1 MSSLLFGDYN
11 SSKRAASMRWVT
23 FWKPSS
29 PKSHGSVR
37 KCLLSEIA
45 GSEMSGRISLSEI
58 WVTFRVGLAGD
69 RVSWII

>member
-11 SSKRAASMRWVT
+11 FSKRAASMRWVT

-29 PKSHGSVR
+29 PESHGRVR
-37 KCLLSEIA
+37 KCLLS
-45 GSEMSGRISLSEI
+45 GSEMGGRISLSEN
-58 WVTFRVGLAGD
+58 WVNFRVGLAGD